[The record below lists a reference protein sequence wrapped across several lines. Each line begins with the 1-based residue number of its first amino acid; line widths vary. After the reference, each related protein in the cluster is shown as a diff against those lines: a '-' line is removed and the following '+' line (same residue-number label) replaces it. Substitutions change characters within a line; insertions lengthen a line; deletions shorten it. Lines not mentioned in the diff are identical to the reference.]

1 MSAALDIN
9 LFIEYFGKCPV
20 VHGNV
25 SKCIAEFINMF
36 ILQYALTLLGTW
48 LPVYAACK
56 ETSVQ

>member
-25 SKCIAEFINMF
+25 SKCIAEFINML

-48 LPVYAACK
+48 LPVYTAYK